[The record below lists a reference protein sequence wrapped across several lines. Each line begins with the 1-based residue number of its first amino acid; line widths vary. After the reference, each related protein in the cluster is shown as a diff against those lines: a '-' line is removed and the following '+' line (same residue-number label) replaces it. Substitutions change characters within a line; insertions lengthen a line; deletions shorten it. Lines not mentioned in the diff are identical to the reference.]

1 MGRGLLFVQ
10 LLCGLLLL
18 TSIVSCSEE
27 ESATDTPVPVA
38 TNVVNTA
45 VPTVTATPAPP
56 TPTAAPPTPTP
67 SPTPSQPGITVRD
80 QDLGE
85 DGRLIIDNVQLPEA
99 GWLVIHAWRDGAVA
113 EVLGQTAVS
122 APGGSNVEVQIDAL
136 QATDSLV
143 AMLYEDTGEVGSL
156 EFPGA
161 DEPITTS
168 DGPVMSQFTITHQF
182 TLPEISVADQ
192 TIHTD
197 GRLSIDSVEAM
208 EAGWLLVYTDVDG
221 AIGALLGFARVE
233 TGLNED
239 ISVQI
244 PWREATTQLHALLV
258 VDVGRPNLYD
268 PDEDLPV
275 IVGGSPVM
283 ASFQVGLPVDIFILD
298 QPVANSQIVI
308 ERITMSAPGWV
319 TIHTDENGQPG
330 LIIGFA
336 FLEAG
341 INEQVKVD
349 LLVGTVTP
357 QMYARLHED
366 NNIAGEFDF
375 PNGDLPLQI
384 DGRVFPTE
392 SFRTD
397 VGDYLITR
405 DQVAGTAVTVP
416 IVVIETDGWIVIYDN
431 DQQVD
436 PLGFTQLVP
445 GINRNVRVEI
455 DTGQAGD
462 MLYAVLHADVETPQ
476 QFDYPEG
483 NDRPLLSG
491 RNPIQAPFLLLP

>member
-1 MGRGLLFVQ
+1 MGRGLLFVR

-18 TSIVSCSEE
+18 TAVMACSEE
-27 ESATDTPVPVA
+27 ETPTDTPAPVA
-38 TNVVNTA
+38 TNVVDTA
-45 VPTVTATPAPP
+45 APTVTATLPPP
-56 TPTAAPPTPTP
+56 TPTSAPPTPTP
-67 SPTPSQPGITVRD
+67 SPTPIQPAIAVHD
-80 QDLGE
+80 QDLGD
-85 DGRLIIDNVQLPEA
+85 DGRLIIDKVQLPEA

-122 APGGSNVEVQIDAL
+122 APGESNVEVQIDAL

-143 AMLYEDTGEVGSL
+143 AMLHEDAGEAGSY
-156 EFPGA
+156 EFPGP
-161 DEPITTS
+161 DEPITAV

-182 TLPEISVADQ
+182 ALPGISVADQ
-192 TIHTD
+192 TINTD
-197 GRLSIDSVEAM
+197 GRLSVDSVEAV
-208 EAGWLLVYTDVDG
+208 EAGWLLIYTDADG
-221 AIGALLGFARVE
+221 AIGSLLGFARVE
-233 TGLNED
+233 TGLNEA

-258 VDVGRPNLYD
+258 ADAGRPDLYD

-275 IVGGSPVM
+275 IVSGTPVM
-283 ASFQVGLPVDIFILD
+283 ASFQVGLPADIFILD
-298 QPVANSQIVI
+298 QPVVDSQIVV
-308 ERITMSAPGWV
+308 ERITVSAPGWV
-319 TIHTDENGQPG
+319 TIHPDENGQPG

-341 INEQVKVD
+341 VNEQVKVD

-366 NNIAGEFDF
+366 SNIAGEFDF

-397 VGDYLITR
+397 IGDYLITR
-405 DQVAGTAVTVP
+405 DQVAGTALIVP
-416 IVVIETDGWIVIYDN
+416 VVVIETDGWLVIYDN
-431 DQQVD
+431 DQQAD
-436 PLGFTQLVP
+436 PLGFAQLTAGV
-445 GINRNVRVEI
+445 NRNVRVEI

-462 MLYAVLHADVETPQ
+462 MLYAALHADVDTPQ

-483 NDRPLLSG
+483 NDRPLLRG